1 MIMKMPIVQLVKTSK
16 SESSVMPH
24 KTPPLQKIRRH
35 AQVSSCII
43 VFIRIISL
51 FIWLEILLAGYT
63 INYCKFQLSIVPK
76 DITSFKEGATTL
88 KIHERKHGTTR
99 AEIATYKKLEICS
112 SIWLVFMIPK
122 NKNLLQAC

>member
-16 SESSVMPH
+16 SESSVMPY

-43 VFIRIISL
+43 VFIRII
-51 FIWLEILLAGYT
+51 IWLEILLAGYT

-76 DITSFKEGATTL
+76 DITSFKEGATIL
-88 KIHERKHGTTR
+88 KIHERKRGMTR
-99 AEIATYKKLEICS
+99 KETATYEKSEIFS
-112 SIWLVFMIPK
+112 S
-122 NKNLLQAC
+122 N